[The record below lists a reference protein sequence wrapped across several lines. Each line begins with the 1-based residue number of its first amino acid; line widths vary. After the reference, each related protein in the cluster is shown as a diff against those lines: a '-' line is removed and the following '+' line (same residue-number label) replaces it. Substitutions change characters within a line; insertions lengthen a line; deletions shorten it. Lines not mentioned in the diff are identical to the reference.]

1 MRLEQ
6 VVDNLLDNALKYTA
20 PGGEVRVST
29 EQVDDHAIL
38 RVRDTG
44 EGIRAELGAR
54 VFEMFVQEPQAL
66 DRARGGLGL
75 GLALVKQLVELH
87 GGSVSVTSRGAGHGS
102 EFNVELPVHAGLTE
116 STPSSEPAVD
126 PTAARRRRLLIVED
140 NADAREGLRLLLSY
154 AGHDVET
161 AEDAPTGLEK
171 LRTFRPE
178 IALIDSRAA
187 RR

>member
-1 MRLEQ
+1 
-6 VVDNLLDNALKYTA
+6 
-20 PGGEVRVST
+20 
-29 EQVDDHAIL
+29 
-38 RVRDTG
+38 
-44 EGIRAELGAR
+44 

-87 GGSVSVTSRGAGHGS
+87 GGSVSVTSRGVGHGS
-102 EFNVELPVHAGLTE
+102 EFTVELPVHAGFTE
-116 STPSSEPAVD
+116 STRSSEPAGD
-126 PTAARRRRLLIVED
+126 LAAGPRRRLLIVED

-161 AEDAPTGLEK
+161 TEDAPTGLEK

-178 IALIDSRAA
+178 IALIDIAA